1 MQEHEPLKSNSFE
14 AEQILLGSL
23 LVDPGLLD
31 EIHEQVSVAD
41 FSDSGH
47 AQIYNAISV
56 LYNKWRNDTDLHSKI
71 NVLSISAF
79 LHVSKAN
86 PGGIGPSGDYYEGS
100 PYVMDLIN
108 IPLYSD
114 VHTAI
119 AQVKVSAAVK
129 RAQRL
134 ALEVAKVASSVK
146 PGATAGE
153 VDDAVATVVME
164 YSANV
169 NVSVSSA
176 KSMTEHTDI
185 LIAQTTDMMERRQR
199 GEIVDIGTG
208 IEALD
213 ANITSGFILSDLV
226 FLAADPGGKKSLTA
240 QFIADHVASLGHGV
254 LFFSTEML
262 GTQMVARRLAPETG
276 GVQARSIRSG
286 DINGYEWEKVM
297 IASEKTKCDWFIV
310 DDQTYDAGRMLS
322 TIKRTKRKLEDMGHP
337 LRLIFVDYL
346 QMLSGSGREYSD
358 DRRLEIDRILVQL
371 RQVANSVA
379 PVIILSQFNRTG
391 VPGQRPTMRMA
402 AETSLCEKIASFFIL
417 LWNQDGKTKFG
428 FDKARDGVAPFDG
441 EMPPSYKNHA
451 WFAYK
456 PVPLTPKADKYK
468 EDDTDVIPAF

>member
-1 MQEHEPLKSNSFE
+1 MPEQQPLQSDALE
-14 AEQILLGSL
+14 AEQVLLGSL

-31 EIHEQVSVAD
+31 ELSGQLDTSD
-41 FSDSGH
+41 FVHNGH
-47 AQIYNAISV
+47 AAIYHAILT
-56 LYNKWRNDTDLHSKI
+56 LYNKWRHDTNLQSKV
-71 NVLSISAF
+71 NLVSISAF
-79 LHVSKAN
+79 LHVTKSSPA
-86 PGGIGPSGDYYEGS
+86 GVGPSGDYYEGAA
-100 PYVMDLIN
+100 YVADLLN
-108 IPLYSD
+108 IASYMHAAAALDRIRVAS
-114 VHTAI
+114 AI
-119 AQVKVSAAVK
+119 R
-129 RAQRL
+129 RAQ
-134 ALEVAKVASSVK
+134 ALSVAVAKVAMSVA
-146 PGATAGE
+146 PGSTAGE
-153 VDDAVATVVME
+153 IDDAVATVVME

-176 KSMTEHTDI
+176 KSMTEHTE
-185 LIAQTTDMMERRQR
+185 LLVAQTTDMMERRQR

-286 DINGYEWEKVM
+286 DINGYEWQKVM

-346 QMLSGSGREYSD
+346 QMLSGSGKEYSD

-371 RQVANSVA
+371 RQVANTVA

-468 EDDTDVIPAF
+468 EDDTDLEPGF